1 MYSHKEPEKITH
13 NCHSLMK
20 PSVQL
25 FPHLVLVRTPR
36 TRCFFFSAALFL
48 SPHLLPTN
56 PSAVAP
62 VSASLSPPSAP
73 RVGLLGPLSRC
84 SRRPPMASPLLCR
97 DVLAGQLPGIAG
109 LYRAAPGQSTA
120 TQAAGN
126 QATADQGL
134 LLASHC
140 LLGPATGAQ
149 ASTARK
155 QQHHSGAGV
164 Y

>member
-1 MYSHKEPEKITH
+1 MYSHTELEKITH

-20 PSVQL
+20 PSVRL
-25 FPHLVLVRTPR
+25 FPHLAPVRTPR
-36 TRCFFFSAALFL
+36 TRCFFFSAMLFL

-56 PSAVAP
+56 PSVVTP
-62 VSASLSPPSAP
+62 VPASLSPPSEP
-73 RVGLLGPLSRC
+73 RVGLLGPLSRRRC
-84 SRRPPMASPLLCR
+84 RPPMASPLLCR

-109 LYRAAPGQSTA
+109 LYRAAGS
-120 TQAAGN
+120 

-134 LLASHC
+134 LPVGHC